1 MRSRPRL
8 SSRPLRTPKRSK
20 RRRQRRQSTTRR
32 GLERKD
38 AIGRNTGSQFERGKA
53 WIRDHQ
59 CGNEKT
65 NFTLVHG
72 RYAATN
78 DIDKAK
84 LYAASRLESLHRAA
98 VRVYKCSLANLPP
111 EAQSD
116 LSIMLLTKTCKD
128 IVAAMQFLED
138 AGFSPQAATVAAKA
152 KPETSTASARGRKA
166 SGATGR
172 H

>member
-1 MRSRPRL
+1 M
-8 SSRPLRTPKRSK
+8 TT
-20 RRRQRRQSTTRR
+20 QRRQAAHDSGEDIWDRVVGAGED

-38 AIGRNTGSQFERGKA
+38 AIGHNTPAQFERGKA

-59 CGNEKT
+59 CGNKKT

-72 RYAATN
+72 RYAASN
-78 DIDKAK
+78 DVDKAK
-84 LYAASRLESLHRAA
+84 LYATTRLESLYRSA

-128 IVAAMQFLED
+128 IFAAMQFLED
-138 AGFSPQAATVAAKA
+138 AGFSAQSAAETAKVRP
-152 KPETSTASARGRKA
+152 KTSTASARGRKP
-166 SGATGR
+166 SGAAGR

>member
-1 MRSRPRL
+1 MA
-8 SSRPLRTPKRSK
+8 T
-20 RRRQRRQSTTRR
+20 QRRQAAHDSGEDIWDRVVEAGED
-32 GLERKD
+32 GLERED
-38 AIGRNTGSQFERGKA
+38 AIGRNTPSQFERGKA

-59 CGNEKT
+59 CANKKT

-72 RYAATN
+72 RYAASN
-78 DIDKAK
+78 DVDKAK
-84 LYAASRLESLHRAA
+84 LYATIRLESLYRSA

-128 IVAAMQFLED
+128 IFAAMQFLEE
-138 AGFSPQAATVAAKA
+138 AGFSAQAAAETSKVKS
-152 KPETSTASARGRKA
+152 KTSTASAKGRKA
-166 SGATGR
+166 SRATAR